1 MDRATAEPFIR
12 FCSTLTFRGDNG
24 DDELCPYVG
33 VGSQEVM
40 TDEKI

>member
-1 MDRATAEPFIR
+1 MYRATAEPFFR
-12 FCSTLTFRGDNG
+12 FCSTLTIRGDNS
-24 DDELCPYVG
+24 DDAPCSCVG